1 MQHSQWK
8 YSIHINEK
16 GLRPQKKDYQV
27 NPTQESVV
35 PKSEIYFAT
44 FKRGHI
50 AANQVY
56 FLQVHSEKSSSLV
69 MVTLVAFATK
79 F

>member
-1 MQHSQWK
+1 MK
-8 YSIHINEK
+8 K
-16 GLRPQKKDYQV
+16 ATKKDYQV